1 MTYKPKKNKYLKT
14 NYKSKTPR
22 NTKRKSAVSTKKSA
36 KKRTYRTQK
45 VNYQQ
50 IQDFRNQLTKPN
62 LFIGNKNE
70 AINLRSSY
78 EIRFCSYLDIVSKFG
93 DWEVIGW
100 DSEDTTFQYF
110 FPFKLYRGTIVNS
123 SKQWRTYYLDNVVK
137 LRNVKNGKIKIWYCE
152 VKPSNKLKEP
162 INNGNP
168 SYPAMIL
175 EYRKNLEKWKS
186 VEEFCK
192 KEREKGI
199 NAEFKII
206 TEAFLA
212 RLKFEK

>member
-1 MTYKPKKNKYLKT
+1 MVKYKKPKKYLKT
-14 NYKSKTPR
+14 TYKKKPS
-22 NTKRKSAVSTKKSA
+22 NTKRKSSTSTKKTKA
-36 KKRTYRTQK
+36 KRIYRTQK
-45 VNYQQ
+45 VNYQT
-50 IQDFRNQLTKPN
+50 ITDFRQQLTKPN
-62 LFIGNKNE
+62 LYVGDKGKPIS
-70 AINLRSSY
+70 LRSSY
-78 EIRFCSYLDIVSKFG
+78 EVRFCSYLDIVSKFG

-110 FPFKLYRGTIVNS
+110 FPFKLYKGTIVNS
-123 SKQWRTYYLDNVVK
+123 TKQWRTYYLDNVVK
-137 LRNVKNGKIKIWYCE
+137 LRNAKNGKIKIWYCE

-162 INNGNP
+162 KNTGAP

-175 EYRKNLEKWKS
+175 DYRKNLAKWEV

-192 KEREKGI
+192 KEKEKGI

-212 RLKFEK
+212 RLKFN